1 MSSIRDS
8 HYTLGKAYFED
19 GQYEQAITQFEAAL
33 AIDTN
38 FIDAYHALSLCYFG
52 QGDLASARSAAEQA
66 LSIDGSYQPSV
77 SFLRAITVSDLNLD
91 ATTPESEVSD
101 ESTTPSE
108 STTPPDKPETPK
120 EPSPTSVIPP
130 RPDTLQT
137 HDTPQTPDTPQTSV
151 DTDKEMQR
159 GLVFLTN
166 KQYPQ
171 AEACFKKVIKS
182 DSHNANAHYNLGQ
195 TYLEIGAYDDA
206 VREADLALRIKPDY
220 PAAVELKK
228 GVSFL
233 RKRSQ
238 RQQLTRNLTK
248 YAIPVLVVAIIVF
261 FIFSKGILT
270 GVFPERVPLVSIDA
284 TLEDPTNDNGLIEA
298 GEHVRL
304 KLTLTNRGST
314 VRNLRV
320 HLIPK
325 TIGGLKYASPERL
338 LTIHKKGFET
348 VRVPIFA
355 DNKVHTRKVTVKIEV
370 LDKAQKVLADTDFIF
385 DIKSK

>member
-1 MSSIRDS
+1 MNSIRDS

-19 GQYEQAITQFEAAL
+19 GQYEQAITQFEAAFAL
-33 AIDTN
+33 DTN
-38 FIDAYHALSLCYFG
+38 FIDAYHALALCYFG

-91 ATTPESEVSD
+91 ATASDSEASD
-101 ESTTPSE
+101 ESRTPS
-108 STTPPDKPETPK
+108 DKTEIPK
-120 EPSPTSVIPP
+120 EPSSTSVIPP
-130 RPDTLQT
+130 RPDTVQT
-137 HDTPQTPDTPQTSV
+137 LDTPQPHDTPQTLV

-171 AEACFKKVIKS
+171 AEACFKKVLKS
-182 DSHNANAHYNLGQ
+182 DSQNANAHFNLGQ

-228 GVSFL
+228 AVSFL

-238 RQQLTRNLTK
+238 RQQLTRNLTR
-248 YAIPVLVVAIIVF
+248 YVIPVCVVAVVLFIIF
-261 FIFSKGILT
+261 GRGFIAGLL
-270 GVFPERVPLVSIDA
+270 PEREPMVSIDA
-284 TLEDPTNDNGLIEA
+284 TLEDPTNDNGYIEA

-314 VRNLRV
+314 ARDLIVR
-320 HLIPK
+320 LIPK
-325 TIGGLKYASPERL
+325 TIGGLKYVSPDRK

-348 VRVPIFA
+348 VA
-355 DNKVHTRKVTVKIEV
+355 CSD
-370 LDKAQKVLADTDFIF
+370 LCG
-385 DIKSK
+385 

>member
-33 AIDTN
+33 ALDTN
-38 FIDAYHALSLCYFG
+38 FIDAYHALALCYFG
-52 QGDLASARSAAEQA
+52 QSDLARARSAAEQA

-91 ATTPESEVSD
+91 ATAPESEVSD
-101 ESTTPSE
+101 ESTTPS
-108 STTPPDKPETPK
+108 DKTEIPK

-130 RPDTLQT
+130 RPDT
-137 HDTPQTPDTPQTSV
+137 PQTLV
-151 DTDKEMQR
+151 DTNKEMQR

-206 VREADLALRIKPDY
+206 VREVDLALRIKPDY

-228 GVSFL
+228 AVSFL

-238 RQQLTRNLTK
+238 RQQLTRNLTR
-248 YAIPVLVVAIIVF
+248 YVIPVCVVAVVLSIIF
-261 FIFSKGILT
+261 GRGFIAGLL
-270 GVFPERVPLVSIDA
+270 PENEPIVSIDA

-320 HLIPK
+320 HLTPK
-325 TIGGLKYASPERL
+325 SIGGLRYTSPERL
-338 LTIHKKGFET
+338 LTIHKNGFET
-348 VRVPIFA
+348 LRVPIFA
-355 DNKVHTRKVTVKIEV
+355 DNQVRTRKVTVKIEV
-370 LDKAQKVLADTDFIF
+370 LDKTQKVLADTDFIF